1 MLVRS
6 ALLIKVEMGQVLKGI
21 KEIMEKREIEVNV
34 SLELSEILW

>member
-1 MLVRS
+1 MFVCS
-6 ALLIKVEMGQVLKGI
+6 VLLIKVEMGQVLKGI